1 MIRSKFSDNI
11 VIMSSNHEEAYKV
24 YQSKPTKENLYSV
37 VKSLKNTINYTLASL
52 NSAGNP
58 VLEGKAMVYT
68 ANAVKDFDASHGAAL
83 PTYVTTQLR
92 RLIRD
97 QRQIN
102 SPVKIADRAMLDLY
116 KITQAEQ
123 AYEDQY
129 GREPDLLQLADFSG
143 INPKRIEKVRKQMP
157 AIPTEEAFG
166 EAMEGQTPDYASE
179 VMDAIYFESDHI
191 DRKILE
197 HKTGYGGKQELSGEE
212 IAQKIG
218 ISPSQVSRRSG
229 RLSKKINT

>member
-1 MIRSKFSDNI
+1 
-11 VIMSSNHEEAYKV
+11 MSLDHEEAYRI
-24 YQSKPTKENLYSV
+24 YQTKPSKENLHNV
-37 VKSLKNTINYTLASL
+37 VKSLRSTINYTLASL

-58 VLEGKAMVYT
+58 VMEGKALVYV
-68 ANAVKDFDASHGAAL
+68 ANAVKNYDAKYGAAL

-92 RLIRD
+92 RLVRD

-143 INPKRIEKVRKQMP
+143 INPKRIEKVRRQMP

-166 EAMEGQTPDYASE
+166 ETLEGQTPDFASE
-179 VMDAIYFESDHI
+179 VLDAVYFESDHA

-197 HKTGYGGKQELSGEE
+197 HKTGYGGKQMLSGEE
-212 IAQKIG
+212 IARKIG
-218 ISPSQVSRRSG
+218 ISPSQVSRRAN
-229 RLSKKINT
+229 RMSKKINTLMEQQHAVSA

>member
-1 MIRSKFSDNI
+1 
-11 VIMSSNHEEAYKV
+11 MSLDHEEALKI
-24 YQSKPTKENLYSV
+24 YQSKPSKENLYSV

-58 VLEGKAMVYT
+58 VLEGKALVYT
-68 ANAVKDFDASHGAAL
+68 ANAVKDYDPTYGAAL

-123 AYEDQY
+123 AYEDQH

-143 INPKRIEKVRKQMP
+143 INPKRIEKVRRQMP
-157 AIPTEEAFG
+157 AIPTEDAFG
-166 EAMEGQTPDYASE
+166 ESIGDQTPDFASE
-179 VMDAIYFESDHI
+179 VMDAVFFESDHV

-212 IAQKIG
+212 LARKIG
-218 ISPSQVSRRSG
+218 ISPSQVSRRAK
-229 RLSKKINT
+229 RLSKKINVLMDQQHAVSS